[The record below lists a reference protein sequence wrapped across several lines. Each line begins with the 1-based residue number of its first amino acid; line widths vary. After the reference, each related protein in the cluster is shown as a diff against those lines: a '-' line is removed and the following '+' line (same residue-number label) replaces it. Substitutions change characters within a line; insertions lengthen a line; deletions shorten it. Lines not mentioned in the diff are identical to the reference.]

1 MKIIILTLVLL
12 INNLF
17 ADGMIDPMS
26 GLMKAEELPKN
37 ILTSNDSDESL
48 PKINIHAVDTYL
60 PALLQMLAE
69 QSGYNI
75 VTGPNVNEKDK
86 LTIHIENVPIDQAI
100 NMVVRASGLSYE
112 ILGNSILVASQEKLT
127 EDVGITPQVIT
138 LQYANAEDV
147 SSLLM
152 NITDQIT
159 VDRAGNKLLINASP
173 KKIAE
178 IQSIIEKIDV
188 PAVQIMLE
196 AKLIEVTLS
205 EEDKNGIDWAKL
217 SQFQLILAES
227 GMPLDLGNGA
237 KTGSLLPGSTFEID
251 GDGNVL
257 ETIEGQTLGQL
268 PESMTFQR
276 IDGINSPVFNRQLTA
291 FDITLDLLLK
301 NNKASVLANSQVVT
315 LNGHSATIRMVD
327 IVPYILSSGGVG
339 GQVQVQRTEVGVK
352 LDITPT
358 VNTDGY
364 ITTTVTPEVSSIYDF
379 IGPDRNIP
387 WEKKRVTTTTV
398 RSQDGESIIIGGLLN
413 GSKIN
418 VQSKVPLLW
427 RIPWGIGQR
436 FFTHTSQI
444 TSTTDLI
451 IQITPKIVKDNYTGI
466 NKSEIHIETE
476 QIFEDF
482 GNFNQEDSEE
492 KNEDK

>member
-1 MKIIILTLVLL
+1 MKIIILTLVLQ

-37 ILTSNDSDESL
+37 ILTSNDNDESL

-86 LTIHIENVPIDQAI
+86 LTIHIEDVPIDQAI

-138 LQYANAEDV
+138 LQYANAEEV

-237 KTGSLLPGSTFEID
+237 TTGSLLPGSSFEMD
-251 GDGNVL
+251 DQGNVL
-257 ETIEGQTLGQL
+257 ETLEGQTLGQL

-276 IDGINSPVFNRQLTA
+276 LSGENDFGLSRQLTA

-358 VNTDGY
+358 VNTDGF

-451 IQITPKIVKDNYTGI
+451 IQITPKIVKDNYTKI
-466 NKSEIHIETE
+466 KKSEIHLETE

-492 KNEDK
+492 KNDDK

>member
-1 MKIIILTLVLL
+1 MKIIILTLVLQ

-37 ILTSNDSDESL
+37 ILTSNDNDESL

-466 NKSEIHIETE
+466 NKSEIHLETE